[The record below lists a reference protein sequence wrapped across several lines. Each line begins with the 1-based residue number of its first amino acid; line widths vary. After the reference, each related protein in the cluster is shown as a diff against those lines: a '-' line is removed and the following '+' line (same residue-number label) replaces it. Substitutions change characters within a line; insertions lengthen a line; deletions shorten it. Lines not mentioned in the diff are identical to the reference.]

1 MPGIRKKSGRKG
13 GGIIFA
19 ALKIEA
25 LIEALEVRAL
35 DAFIQRLGYS
45 FQYKSGILNPE
56 PLALK

>member
-25 LIEALEVRAL
+25 FEVRAL
-35 DAFIQRLGYS
+35 DAFI
-45 FQYKSGILNPE
+45 
-56 PLALK
+56 